1 MRKFVSRPV
10 GYLIVGSLAMIIGLS
25 MGVGVGYFFGGTKT
39 ANEVAVE
46 APQAESDDKVVSLP
60 AAKTIVKPL
69 PIPVPLEVPGLAPK
83 LEEETWT
90 AIPGSNEEAE
100 ISSAAPAP
108 WPELAQKI
116 EADRVRKN
124 NEDKRQKILREIEQV
139 QENLRRDYPE
149 RDVDALAEVE
159 DIWPTPE
166 ELPIGVEAGDQPE
179 QLARKPVEP
188 NTDDVSTLEKPGSR
202 IDRESEVWEANAVT
216 VPDPA
221 GKPMISIV
229 IDDLGLNR
237 RNTVRTIRLPG
248 PLTLAFLTYAEDLD
262 RQTSSAHAAGHELM
276 VHFPMEPK
284 NPDTDPGPNA
294 LREELSEK
302 EIRRRLTWGLSRFK
316 GYVGINNHMGSAFTG
331 YAKGMAVVMDEVSKR
346 GVLFLDSMTTQR
358 STGRMTAG
366 QAGVPFVARDVFLDN
381 EIDARNIGLRLA
393 EVEKVARA
401 QGHAI
406 AIGHPHGATIEA
418 LASWLPHLEKAGF
431 VLVPVSMII
440 KHRRGS

>member
-1 MRKFVSRPV
+1 MDEDPV
-10 GYLIVGSLAMIIGLS
+10 
-25 MGVGVGYFFGGTKT
+25 
-39 ANEVAVE
+39 
-46 APQAESDDKVVSLP
+46 
-60 AAKTIVKPL
+60 
-69 PIPVPLEVPGLAPK
+69 
-83 LEEETWT
+83 
-90 AIPGSNEEAE
+90 
-100 ISSAAPAP
+100 
-108 WPELAQKI
+108 
-116 EADRVRKN
+116 
-124 NEDKRQKILREIEQV
+124 
-139 QENLRRDYPE
+139 
-149 RDVDALAEVE
+149 VE
-159 DIWPTPE
+159 D
-166 ELPIGVEAGDQPE
+166 
-179 QLARKPVEP
+179 
-188 NTDDVSTLEKPGSR
+188 PGSR
-202 IDRESEVWEANAVT
+202 IDRESEVWEENAVS

-248 PLTLAFLTYAEDLD
+248 PLTLAFLTYADDLE

-294 LREELSEK
+294 LREGLSEK

-346 GVLFLDSMTTQR
+346 GVLFLDSVTTQR
-358 STGRMTAG
+358 STGRQAAA
-366 QAGVPFVARDVFLDN
+366 QAGVPFVTRDVFLDN

-401 QGHAI
+401 KGHAV

-418 LASWLPHLEKAGF
+418 LANWLPHLEKAGF

-440 KHRRGS
+440 KHRRGT